1 VKFPCCSLSLVL
13 LVISAPAD
21 ARSAGSAIADDLP
34 RHGIAGLEVAAAD
47 SSKPEDSQTNPPTV
61 KKIVTGGAGEAAGIQ
76 PGDTLLESDGKPV
89 ATAASFAQEIG
100 RHLAGDSVL
109 VVLRR
114 AGQKMEKTIVLKPR
128 PFETSPNATILYRS
142 ITTGGT
148 RRRTIITHPPS
159 AGRHPAVLL
168 VGGLGCYS

>member
-1 VKFPCCSLSLVL
+1 MKFPCCSLSLVL

-21 ARSAGSAIADDLP
+21 ARSAGAAIADDLP

-47 SSKPEDSQTNPPTV
+47 SAKPEDSQTNPPTV

-114 AGQKMEKTIVLKPR
+114 AG
-128 PFETSPNATILYRS
+128 
-142 ITTGGT
+142 
-148 RRRTIITHPPS
+148 
-159 AGRHPAVLL
+159 
-168 VGGLGCYS
+168 